1 VLLYNSVYMTS
12 ITAAITAV
20 GGYVPE
26 HVLTNADIEQM
37 VDTSDDWIVTRTGIK
52 ERRILKPTSLGT
64 SFMAIKAAQ
73 NLIDKKSIDPAQI
86 DLVIVATATPDMPVS
101 STASYVA
108 TEIGAMDAFAYDLQG
123 ACSGFLF
130 GMSAAAAHISTGR
143 YNKVLLIG
151 ADTMSSI
158 IDYSDRSTCVIFG
171 DGAGAVL
178 FEPNNEGL
186 GLQDEVLRVDGKGRT
201 YLKIEAGGSMLPASK
216 HTVTEKKHFLHQD
229 GRPVFKFAVSNMVN
243 SITQVLERNNLTKGD
258 IDFVVAHQANKRI
271 LNAISNQLDLKP
283 NQMLI
288 NIERYGNT
296 TAATLPL
303 LLWDYEHLLKK
314 NQKLLFTAFGGGF
327 TWGASFLTWAY
338 NA

>member
-1 VLLYNSVYMTS
+1 
-12 ITAAITAV
+12 
-20 GGYVPE
+20 
-26 HVLTNADIEQM
+26 VLTNADIEQL
-37 VDTSDDWIVTRTGIK
+37 VDTSDEWIVSRTGIK

-73 NLIDKKSIDPAQI
+73 NLLDKKNLDPTQI

-101 STASYVA
+101 STAAYVA
-108 TEIGAMDAFAYDLQG
+108 TEIGATNAFAYDLQG

-130 GMSAAAAHISTGR
+130 GMSAAAAYISSGR
-143 YNKVLLIG
+143 YNNILLIG

-158 IDYSDRSTCVIFG
+158 IDYSDRATCVIFG

-178 FEPNNEGL
+178 FEPNYEGL

-216 HTVTEKKHFLHQD
+216 ETVSQKQHFLHQE
-229 GRPVFKFAVSNMVN
+229 GRPVFKFAVSNM
-243 SITQVLERNNLTKGD
+243 SAAITQVIKRNGLSKDD

-271 LNAISNQLDLKP
+271 LDAISNHLNLKSD
-283 NQMLI
+283 QMLI
-288 NIERYGNT
+288 NIDRYGNT

-303 LLWDYEHLLKK
+303 LLWDYEHLLNK

-327 TWGASFLTWAY
+327 TWGASYLTWAY
-338 NA
+338 NS

>member
-1 VLLYNSVYMTS
+1 MTTK
-12 ITAAITAV
+12 TAAITAV

-26 HVLTNADIEQM
+26 HVLTNADIEQL
-37 VDTSDDWIVTRTGIK
+37 VDTSDEWIVSRTGIK

-73 NLIDKKSIDPAQI
+73 NLLDKKNLDPTQI

-101 STASYVA
+101 STAAYVA
-108 TEIGAMDAFAYDLQG
+108 TEIGATNAFAYDLQG

-130 GMSAAAAHISTGR
+130 GMSAAAAYISSGR
-143 YNKVLLIG
+143 YNNILLIG

-158 IDYSDRSTCVIFG
+158 IDYSDRATCVIFG

-178 FEPNNEGL
+178 FEPNYEGL

-216 HTVTEKKHFLHQD
+216 ETVSQKQHFLHQE
-229 GRPVFKFAVSNMVN
+229 GRPVFKFAVSNM
-243 SITQVLERNNLTKGD
+243 SAAITQVIKRNGLSKDD

-271 LNAISNQLDLKP
+271 LDAISNHLNLKSD
-283 NQMLI
+283 QMLI
-288 NIERYGNT
+288 NIDRYGNT

-327 TWGASFLTWAY
+327 TWGASYLTWAY
-338 NA
+338 NS

>member
-1 VLLYNSVYMTS
+1 MTTK
-12 ITAAITAV
+12 TAAITAV

-37 VDTSDDWIVTRTGIK
+37 VDTSDEWIVSRTGIR

-64 SFMAIKAAQ
+64 SFMAIKAVQ
-73 NLIDKKSIDPAQI
+73 NLLDKKNLDPTQI
-86 DLVIVATATPDMPVS
+86 DLIIVATATPDMPVS

-108 TEIGAMDAFAYDLQG
+108 TEIGATNAFAYDLQG

-130 GMSAAAAHISTGR
+130 GMSTAAAYISSGR
-143 YNKVLLIG
+143 YKKVLLIG

-158 IDYSDRSTCVIFG
+158 IDYSNRATCVIFG

-178 FEPNNEGL
+178 FEPNDEGL
-186 GLQDEVLRVDGKGRT
+186 GLQDEVLRVDGKGRA
-201 YLKIEAGGSMLPASK
+201 YLKIEAGGSMLPPSK
-216 HTVTEKKHFLHQD
+216 ETVSKKQHFLHQE
-229 GRPVFKFAVSNMVN
+229 GRPVFKFAVSNM
-243 SITQVLERNNLTKGD
+243 SDAITQVITRNDLSKDD

-271 LNAISNQLDLKP
+271 LDAISNHLDLKSD
-283 NQMLI
+283 QMLI

-327 TWGASFLTWAY
+327 TWGASYLTWAY
-338 NA
+338 NS

>member
-1 VLLYNSVYMTS
+1 MTTK
-12 ITAAITAV
+12 TAAITAV

-26 HVLTNADIEQM
+26 HVLTNADIEQL
-37 VDTSDDWIVTRTGIK
+37 VDTSDEWIVSRTGIK

-73 NLIDKKSIDPAQI
+73 NLLDKKNLDPTQI

-101 STASYVA
+101 STAAYVA
-108 TEIGAMDAFAYDLQG
+108 TEIGATNAFAYDLQG

-130 GMSAAAAHISTGR
+130 GMSAAAAYISSGR
-143 YNKVLLIG
+143 YNNVLLIG

-158 IDYSDRSTCVIFG
+158 IDYSDRATCVIFG

-178 FEPNNEGL
+178 FEPNDEGL

-201 YLKIEAGGSMLPASK
+201 YLKIEAGGSMLPTSK
-216 HTVTEKKHFLHQD
+216 ETVSQKQHFLHQE
-229 GRPVFKFAVSNMVN
+229 GRPVFKFAVSNM
-243 SITQVLERNNLTKGD
+243 SAAITQVIKRNGLSKDD

-271 LNAISNQLDLKP
+271 LDAISNHLNLKSD
-283 NQMLI
+283 QMLI
-288 NIERYGNT
+288 NIDRYGNT

-327 TWGASFLTWAY
+327 TWGASYLTWAY
-338 NA
+338 NS

>member
-1 VLLYNSVYMTS
+1 MTTK
-12 ITAAITAV
+12 TAAITAV

-26 HVLTNADIEQM
+26 HVLTNADIEQL
-37 VDTSDDWIVTRTGIK
+37 VDTSDEWIVSRTGIK

-73 NLIDKKSIDPAQI
+73 NLLDKKNFDPTQI

-101 STASYVA
+101 STAAYVA
-108 TEIGAMDAFAYDLQG
+108 TEIGATNAFAYDLQG

-130 GMSAAAAHISTGR
+130 GMSAAAAYISSGR
-143 YNKVLLIG
+143 YNNVLLIG

-158 IDYSDRSTCVIFG
+158 IDYSDRATCVIFG

-178 FEPNNEGL
+178 FEPNYEGL

-216 HTVTEKKHFLHQD
+216 ETVSQKQHFLHQE
-229 GRPVFKFAVSNMVN
+229 GRPVFKFAVSNM
-243 SITQVLERNNLTKGD
+243 SAAITQVIKRNGLSKDD

-271 LNAISNQLDLKP
+271 LDAISNHLNLKSD
-283 NQMLI
+283 QMLI
-288 NIERYGNT
+288 NIDRYGNT

-327 TWGASFLTWAY
+327 TWGASYLTWAY
-338 NA
+338 NS

>member
-1 VLLYNSVYMTS
+1 MTTK
-12 ITAAITAV
+12 TAAITAV

-26 HVLTNADIEQM
+26 HVLTNADIEQL
-37 VDTSDDWIVTRTGIK
+37 VDTSDEWIVSRTGIK

-73 NLIDKKSIDPAQI
+73 NLLDKKNFDPTQI

-101 STASYVA
+101 STAAYVA
-108 TEIGAMDAFAYDLQG
+108 TEIGATNAFAYDLQG

-130 GMSAAAAHISTGR
+130 GMSAAAAYISSGR
-143 YNKVLLIG
+143 YNNILLIG

-158 IDYSDRSTCVIFG
+158 IDYSDRATCVIFG

-178 FEPNNEGL
+178 FEPNYEGL

-216 HTVTEKKHFLHQD
+216 ETVSQKQHFLHQE
-229 GRPVFKFAVSNMVN
+229 GRPVFKFAVSNM
-243 SITQVLERNNLTKGD
+243 SAAITQVIKRNGLSKDD

-271 LNAISNQLDLKP
+271 LDAISNHLNLKSD
-283 NQMLI
+283 QMLI
-288 NIERYGNT
+288 NIDRYGNT

-303 LLWDYEHLLKK
+303 LLWDYEHLLNK

-327 TWGASFLTWAY
+327 TWGASYLTWAY
-338 NA
+338 NS

>member
-1 VLLYNSVYMTS
+1 MTTK
-12 ITAAITAV
+12 TAAITAV

-26 HVLTNADIEQM
+26 HVLTNADIEQL
-37 VDTSDDWIVTRTGIK
+37 VDTSDEWIVSRTGIK

-73 NLIDKKSIDPAQI
+73 NLLDKKNLDPTQI

-101 STASYVA
+101 STAAYVA
-108 TEIGAMDAFAYDLQG
+108 TEIGATNAFAYDLQG

-130 GMSAAAAHISTGR
+130 GMSSAAAYISSGR
-143 YNKVLLIG
+143 YNNVLLIG

-158 IDYSDRSTCVIFG
+158 IDYSDRATCVIFG

-178 FEPNNEGL
+178 FEPNYEGL

-216 HTVTEKKHFLHQD
+216 ETVSQKQHFLHQE
-229 GRPVFKFAVSNMVN
+229 GRPVFKFAVSNM
-243 SITQVLERNNLTKGD
+243 SAAISQVIKRNGLSKDD

-271 LNAISNQLDLKP
+271 LDAISNHLNLKSD
-283 NQMLI
+283 QMLI
-288 NIERYGNT
+288 NIDRYGNT

-327 TWGASFLTWAY
+327 TWGASYLTWAY
-338 NA
+338 NS

>member
-1 VLLYNSVYMTS
+1 MTTK
-12 ITAAITAV
+12 TAAITAV

-26 HVLTNADIEQM
+26 HVLTNADIEQL
-37 VDTSDDWIVTRTGIK
+37 VDTSDEWIVSRTGIK

-73 NLIDKKSIDPAQI
+73 NLLDKKNLDPTQI

-101 STASYVA
+101 STAAYLA
-108 TEIGAMDAFAYDLQG
+108 TEIGATNAFAYDLQG

-130 GMSAAAAHISTGR
+130 GMSAAAAYISSGR
-143 YNKVLLIG
+143 YNNILLIG

-158 IDYSDRSTCVIFG
+158 IDYSDRATCVIFG

-178 FEPNNEGL
+178 FEPNYEGL

-216 HTVTEKKHFLHQD
+216 ETVSQKQHFLHQE
-229 GRPVFKFAVSNMVN
+229 GRPVFKFAVSNM
-243 SITQVLERNNLTKGD
+243 SAAITQVIKRNGLSKDD

-271 LNAISNQLDLKP
+271 LDAISNHLNLKSD
-283 NQMLI
+283 QMLI
-288 NIERYGNT
+288 NIDRYGNT

-327 TWGASFLTWAY
+327 TWGASYLTWAY
-338 NA
+338 NS

>member
-1 VLLYNSVYMTS
+1 MTTK
-12 ITAAITAV
+12 TAAITAV

-26 HVLTNADIEQM
+26 HVLTNADIVQL
-37 VDTSDDWIVTRTGIK
+37 VDTSDEWIVSRTGIK

-73 NLIDKKSIDPAQI
+73 NLLDKKNLDPTQI

-101 STASYVA
+101 STAAYVA
-108 TEIGAMDAFAYDLQG
+108 TEIGATNAFAYDLQG

-130 GMSAAAAHISTGR
+130 GMSAAAAYISSGR
-143 YNKVLLIG
+143 YNNVLLIG

-158 IDYSDRSTCVIFG
+158 IDYSDRATCVIFG

-178 FEPNNEGL
+178 FEPNDERL

-201 YLKIEAGGSMLPASK
+201 YLKIEAGGSMLPTSK
-216 HTVTEKKHFLHQD
+216 ETVSQKQHFLHQE
-229 GRPVFKFAVSNMVN
+229 GRPVFKFAVSNM
-243 SITQVLERNNLTKGD
+243 SAAITQVIKRNGLSKDD

-271 LNAISNQLDLKP
+271 LDAISNHLNLKSD
-283 NQMLI
+283 QMLI
-288 NIERYGNT
+288 NIDRYGNT

-327 TWGASFLTWAY
+327 TWGASYLTWAY
-338 NA
+338 NS

>member
-1 VLLYNSVYMTS
+1 MTTK
-12 ITAAITAV
+12 TAAITAV

-26 HVLTNADIEQM
+26 HVLTNADIEQL
-37 VDTSDDWIVTRTGIK
+37 VDTSDEWIVSRTGIK

-73 NLIDKKSIDPAQI
+73 NLLDKKNLDPTQI

-101 STASYVA
+101 STAAYVA
-108 TEIGAMDAFAYDLQG
+108 TEIGATNAFAYDLQG

-130 GMSAAAAHISTGR
+130 GMSAAAAYISSGR
-143 YNKVLLIG
+143 YNNILLIG

-158 IDYSDRSTCVIFG
+158 IDYSDRATCVIFG

-178 FEPNNEGL
+178 FEPNYEGL

-216 HTVTEKKHFLHQD
+216 ETVSQKQHFLHQE
-229 GRPVFKFAVSNMVN
+229 GRPVFKFAVSNM
-243 SITQVLERNNLTKGD
+243 SAAITQVIKRNGLSKDD

-271 LNAISNQLDLKP
+271 LDAISNHLNLKSD
-283 NQMLI
+283 QMLI
-288 NIERYGNT
+288 NIDRYGNT

-303 LLWDYEHLLKK
+303 LLWD
-314 NQKLLFTAFGGGF
+314 
-327 TWGASFLTWAY
+327 
-338 NA
+338 

>member
-1 VLLYNSVYMTS
+1 MTTK
-12 ITAAITAV
+12 TAAITAV

-26 HVLTNADIEQM
+26 HVLTNADIEQL
-37 VDTSDDWIVTRTGIK
+37 VDTSDEWIVSRTGIK

-73 NLIDKKSIDPAQI
+73 NLLDKKNLDPTQI

-101 STASYVA
+101 STAAYVA
-108 TEIGAMDAFAYDLQG
+108 TEIGATNAFAYDLQG

-130 GMSAAAAHISTGR
+130 GMSAAAAYISSGR
-143 YNKVLLIG
+143 YNNILLIG

-158 IDYSDRSTCVIFG
+158 IDYSDRATCVIFG

-178 FEPNNEGL
+178 FEPNDEGL

-216 HTVTEKKHFLHQD
+216 ETVSQKQHFLHQE
-229 GRPVFKFAVSNMVN
+229 GRPVFKFAVSNM
-243 SITQVLERNNLTKGD
+243 SAAITQVIKRNGLSKDD
-258 IDFVVAHQANKRI
+258 IDFVFAHQANKRI
-271 LNAISNQLDLKP
+271 LDAISNHLNLKSD
-283 NQMLI
+283 QMLI
-288 NIERYGNT
+288 NIDRYGNT

-327 TWGASFLTWAY
+327 TWGASYLTWAY
-338 NA
+338 NS

>member
-1 VLLYNSVYMTS
+1 MTTK
-12 ITAAITAV
+12 TAAITAV

-26 HVLTNADIEQM
+26 HVLTNADIEQL
-37 VDTSDDWIVTRTGIK
+37 VDTSDEWIVSRTGIK

-73 NLIDKKSIDPAQI
+73 NLLDKKNLDPTQI

-101 STASYVA
+101 STAAYVA
-108 TEIGAMDAFAYDLQG
+108 TEIGATNAFAYDLQG

-130 GMSAAAAHISTGR
+130 GMSAAAAYISSGR
-143 YNKVLLIG
+143 YNNVLLIG

-158 IDYSDRSTCVIFG
+158 IDYSDRATCVIFG

-178 FEPNNEGL
+178 FEPNDEGL

-216 HTVTEKKHFLHQD
+216 ETVSQKQHFLHQE
-229 GRPVFKFAVSNMVN
+229 GRPVFKFAVSNM
-243 SITQVLERNNLTKGD
+243 SAAIKQVIKRNGLSKDD

-271 LNAISNQLDLKP
+271 LDAISNHLNLKSD
-283 NQMLI
+283 QMLI
-288 NIERYGNT
+288 NIDRYGNT

-327 TWGASFLTWAY
+327 TWGASYLTWAY
-338 NA
+338 NS

>member
-1 VLLYNSVYMTS
+1 MTTK
-12 ITAAITAV
+12 TAAITAV

-26 HVLTNADIEQM
+26 HVLTNADIVQL
-37 VDTSDDWIVTRTGIK
+37 VDTSDEWIVSRTGIK

-73 NLIDKKSIDPAQI
+73 NLLDKKNLDPTQI

-101 STASYVA
+101 STAAYVA
-108 TEIGAMDAFAYDLQG
+108 TEIGATNAFAYDLQG

-130 GMSAAAAHISTGR
+130 GMSAAAAYISSGR
-143 YNKVLLIG
+143 YNNVLLIG

-158 IDYSDRSTCVIFG
+158 IDYSDRATCVIFG

-178 FEPNNEGL
+178 FEPNDEGL

-201 YLKIEAGGSMLPASK
+201 YLKIEAGGSMLPTSK
-216 HTVTEKKHFLHQD
+216 ETVSQKQHFLHQE
-229 GRPVFKFAVSNMVN
+229 GRPVFKFAVSNM
-243 SITQVLERNNLTKGD
+243 SAAITQVIKRNGLSKDD

-271 LNAISNQLDLKP
+271 LDAISNHLNLKSD
-283 NQMLI
+283 QMLI
-288 NIERYGNT
+288 NIDRYGNT

-327 TWGASFLTWAY
+327 TWGASYLTWAY
-338 NA
+338 NS

>member
-1 VLLYNSVYMTS
+1 MTTK
-12 ITAAITAV
+12 TAAITAV

-37 VDTSDDWIVTRTGIK
+37 VDTSDEWILSRTGIR

-64 SFMAIKAAQ
+64 SFMAIKAVQ
-73 NLIDKKSIDPAQI
+73 NLLDKKNLDPTQI
-86 DLVIVATATPDMPVS
+86 DLIIVATATPDMPVS

-108 TEIGAMDAFAYDLQG
+108 TEIGATNAFAYDLQG

-130 GMSAAAAHISTGR
+130 GMSTAAAYISSGR
-143 YNKVLLIG
+143 YKKVLLIG

-158 IDYSDRSTCVIFG
+158 IDYSDRATCVIFG

-178 FEPNNEGL
+178 FEPNDEGL
-186 GLQDEVLRVDGKGRT
+186 GLQDEVLRVDGKGRA
-201 YLKIEAGGSMLPASK
+201 YLKIEAGGSMLPPSK
-216 HTVTEKKHFLHQD
+216 ETVSKKQHFLHQE
-229 GRPVFKFAVSNMVN
+229 GRPVFKFAVSNM
-243 SITQVLERNNLTKGD
+243 SAAITQVITRNGLSKND

-271 LNAISNQLDLKP
+271 LDAISNHLDLKSD
-283 NQMLI
+283 QMLI
-288 NIERYGNT
+288 NIDRYGNT

-327 TWGASFLTWAY
+327 TWGASYLTWAY
-338 NA
+338 NS

>member
-1 VLLYNSVYMTS
+1 MTTK
-12 ITAAITAV
+12 TAAITAV

-26 HVLTNADIEQM
+26 HVLTNADIEQL
-37 VDTSDDWIVTRTGIK
+37 VDTSDEWIVSRTGIK

-73 NLIDKKSIDPAQI
+73 NLLDKKNLDPTQI

-101 STASYVA
+101 STAAYVA
-108 TEIGAMDAFAYDLQG
+108 TEIGATNAFAYDLQG

-130 GMSAAAAHISTGR
+130 GMSAAAAYISSGR
-143 YNKVLLIG
+143 YNNILLIG

-158 IDYSDRSTCVIFG
+158 IDYSDRATCVIFG

-178 FEPNNEGL
+178 FEPNYEGL

-216 HTVTEKKHFLHQD
+216 ETVSQKQHFLHQE
-229 GRPVFKFAVSNMVN
+229 GRPVFKFAVSNM
-243 SITQVLERNNLTKGD
+243 STAITQVIKRNGLSKDD

-271 LNAISNQLDLKP
+271 LDAISNHLNLKSD
-283 NQMLI
+283 QMLI
-288 NIERYGNT
+288 NIDRYGNT

-327 TWGASFLTWAY
+327 TWGASYLTWAY
-338 NA
+338 NS

>member
-1 VLLYNSVYMTS
+1 MTTK
-12 ITAAITAV
+12 TAAITAV

-26 HVLTNADIEQM
+26 HVLTNADIEQL
-37 VDTSDDWIVTRTGIK
+37 VDTSDEWIVSRTGIK

-73 NLIDKKSIDPAQI
+73 NLLDKKNLDPTQI

-101 STASYVA
+101 STAAYVA
-108 TEIGAMDAFAYDLQG
+108 TEIGATNAFAYDLQG

-130 GMSAAAAHISTGR
+130 GMSAAAAYISSGR
-143 YNKVLLIG
+143 YNNVLLIG

-158 IDYSDRSTCVIFG
+158 IDYSDRATCVIFG

-178 FEPNNEGL
+178 FEPNYEGL

-216 HTVTEKKHFLHQD
+216 ETVSQKQHFLHQE
-229 GRPVFKFAVSNMVN
+229 GRPVFKFAVSNM
-243 SITQVLERNNLTKGD
+243 SAAITQVIKRNGLSKDD

-271 LNAISNQLDLKP
+271 LDAISNHLNLKSD
-283 NQMLI
+283 QMLI
-288 NIERYGNT
+288 NIDRYGNT

-327 TWGASFLTWAY
+327 TWGASYLTWAY
-338 NA
+338 NS

>member
-1 VLLYNSVYMTS
+1 MTTK
-12 ITAAITAV
+12 TAAITAV

-26 HVLTNADIEQM
+26 HVLTNADIEQL
-37 VDTSDDWIVTRTGIK
+37 VDTSDEWIVSRTGIK

-73 NLIDKKSIDPAQI
+73 NLLDKKNLDPTQI

-101 STASYVA
+101 STAAYVA
-108 TEIGAMDAFAYDLQG
+108 TEIGATNAFAYDLQG

-130 GMSAAAAHISTGR
+130 GMSAAAAYISSGR
-143 YNKVLLIG
+143 YNNILLIG

-158 IDYSDRSTCVIFG
+158 IDYSDRATCVIFG

-178 FEPNNEGL
+178 FEPNYEGL

-201 YLKIEAGGSMLPASK
+201 SLKIEAGGSMLPASK
-216 HTVTEKKHFLHQD
+216 ETVSQKQHFLHQE
-229 GRPVFKFAVSNMVN
+229 GRPVFKFAVSNM
-243 SITQVLERNNLTKGD
+243 SAAITQVIKRNGLSKDD

-271 LNAISNQLDLKP
+271 LDAISNHLNLKSD
-283 NQMLI
+283 QMLI
-288 NIERYGNT
+288 NIDRYGNT

-327 TWGASFLTWAY
+327 TWGASYLTWAY
-338 NA
+338 NS

>member
-1 VLLYNSVYMTS
+1 MTTK
-12 ITAAITAV
+12 TAAITAV

-26 HVLTNADIEQM
+26 HVLTNADIEQL
-37 VDTSDDWIVTRTGIK
+37 VDTSDEWIVSRTGIK

-64 SFMAIKAAQ
+64 SFMAIKAAK
-73 NLIDKKSIDPAQI
+73 NLLDKKNLDPTQI

-101 STASYVA
+101 STAAYVA
-108 TEIGAMDAFAYDLQG
+108 TEIGATNAFAYDLQG

-130 GMSAAAAHISTGR
+130 GMSAAAAYISSGR
-143 YNKVLLIG
+143 YNNVLLIG

-158 IDYSDRSTCVIFG
+158 IDYSDRATCVIFG

-178 FEPNNEGL
+178 FEPNYEGL

-216 HTVTEKKHFLHQD
+216 ETVSQKQHFLHQE
-229 GRPVFKFAVSNMVN
+229 GRPVFKFAVSNM
-243 SITQVLERNNLTKGD
+243 STAITQVIKRNGLSKDD

-271 LNAISNQLDLKP
+271 LDAISNHLNLKSD
-283 NQMLI
+283 QMLI
-288 NIERYGNT
+288 NIDRYGNT

-303 LLWDYEHLLKK
+303 LLWDYEHILKK

-327 TWGASFLTWAY
+327 TWGASYLTWAY
-338 NA
+338 NS